1 MTKNRLFW
9 WLIVCTTL
17 FAVALS
23 HHVGFLLP
31 IYMNDATAI
40 TFLISVIFILST
52 ISIGYKSFSKRLCSY
67 KIEWFTSD
75 ACMTLGMLGTIIGFM
90 IMLFGTFT
98 NITITDT
105 ESIKIILNAMSSGL
119 YTALSTT
126 LVGLVSSLILKT
138 QLILFDNEE

>member
-1 MTKNRLFW
+1 
-9 WLIVCTTL
+9 
-17 FAVALS
+17 
-23 HHVGFLLP
+23 
-31 IYMNDATAI
+31 MNDATAI

>member
-17 FAVALS
+17 FAVALC
-23 HHVGFLLP
+23 HHIGFLLP

-40 TFLISVIFILST
+40 TFLITTLFVGST
-52 ISIGYKSFSKRLCSY
+52 LSIGYKNFNKHLQSY
-67 KIEWFTSD
+67 KIEWFVSD

-98 NITITDT
+98 NITIIDT
-105 ESIKIILNAMSSGL
+105 ESIKTILNAMSSGL
-119 YTALSTT
+119 YTALGTT
-126 LVGLVSSLILKT
+126 LVGLVSSLVLKA
-138 QLILFDNEE
+138 QLILFDDEE